1 MGVSFMIEGRMEF
14 KIDRQLGAP
23 SVVMQIVVVK

>member
-1 MGVSFMIEGRMEF
+1 MIEGRMEF

-23 SVVMQIVVVK
+23 SVVMQISYQSVVVK